1 MGLRVPEDVS
11 VIGCDDIWLAEF
23 FSPSLSSISHD
34 KREMGRRIAKA
45 IIDSIREKTD
55 FGRRHLV
62 SGKGRHARFFG
73 KSEKRPI
80 KFNSTVDIKKGTLF
94 YPFYLGKT

>member
-45 IIDSIREKTD
+45 IIDSIREKTISED
-55 FGRRHLV
+55 VIWFQAKAVMRDSLGR
-62 SGKGRHARFFG
+62 AR
-73 KSEKRPI
+73 SVR
-80 KFNSTVDIKKGTLF
+80 
-94 YPFYLGKT
+94 

>member
-1 MGLRVPEDVS
+1 MGLRVPEAVS

-45 IIDSIREKTD
+45 IIDSIREKTISD
-55 FGRRHLV
+55 VIWFQAKAVMRDSLGR
-62 SGKGRHARFFG
+62 AR
-73 KSEKRPI
+73 SVR
-80 KFNSTVDIKKGTLF
+80 
-94 YPFYLGKT
+94 